1 MHGGYQNS
9 SYNTVV
15 SEPPED
21 EGRIDY
27 ILLCYQFFSI
37 YIVISMLILLV
48 WDVYFVFKTILL
60 SKDMTQVL
68 LQMYNPV
75 FALIAIGIEADLTDI
90 LRGNALMQ
98 SWTFRGQSYF
108 FIGLLNKAQFRC
120 PAWTVSSITMLY
132 NSILS
137 GNFMVIGVIYLCLVS
152 QNITLLHNP
161 IHYHAICYLVTT

>member
-98 SWTFRGQSYF
+98 SLRVYWRGTAAAMHSSVV
-108 FIGLLNKAQFRC
+108 R
-120 PAWTVSSITMLY
+120 PA
-132 NSILS
+132 
-137 GNFMVIGVIYLCLVS
+137 LVR
-152 QNITLLHNP
+152 
-161 IHYHAICYLVTT
+161 AGM